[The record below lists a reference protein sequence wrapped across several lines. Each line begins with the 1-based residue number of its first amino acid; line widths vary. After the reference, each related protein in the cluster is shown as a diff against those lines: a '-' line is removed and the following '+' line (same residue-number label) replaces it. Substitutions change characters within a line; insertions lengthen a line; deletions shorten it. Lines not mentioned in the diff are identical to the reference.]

1 MNFLPIIIALI
12 LAPIILYFIYKSVD
26 EDKDDIEERS
36 FKMFSWVSDERFD
49 LLYKLFSFEFIGFL
63 LMVFFLV
70 FYYIYTGKFSLVF
83 FLIALLNLILAVIK
97 FKRK

>member
-63 LMVFFLV
+63 LTV
-70 FYYIYTGKFSLVF
+70 FYLVYYYINTGKFSLVLI
-83 FLIALLNLILAVIK
+83 LIALLNLILAVIK